1 MTLPDVSELRESS
14 RRRAA
19 GRPHGPAL
27 THVEDLHGPNGL
39 PLRRYRPS
47 EETRPLVVFAHGGAF
62 VIGDLDTHDRT
73 CRRIADFC
81 DVEVL
86 AVDYRR
92 APEHPY
98 PAAIE
103 DVAAV
108 LRWAR
113 PAAVAGDS
121 SGGYLVTMACLR
133 LRDAGDPLPALQ
145 ILVCPNTDLTL
156 SRPSIIGKGT
166 GYALDADFLSWA
178 VTQWAPDLAG
188 RVSASPLLVP
198 DLHGLPDTL
207 IVTAEHDALRDE
219 GDAYAH
225 RLAQAGVRVV
235 HRQEPGLV
243 HGFIQN
249 MDLTSLEAAAA
260 HDRLFDDIAA
270 LVHDEGASAARLD
283 GKPGVRRRRRSGS
296 AGSSCR

>member
-1 MTLPDVSELRESS
+1 MTPPDVLELRNSS

-19 GRPHGPAL
+19 ARPQGPAL
-27 THVEDLHGPNGL
+27 TEVEDLHGPDGL
-39 PLRRYRPS
+39 PLRHYRPS
-47 EETRPLVVFAHGGAF
+47 RQARPLVVFAHGGAF

-73 CRRIADFC
+73 CRRIADAC

-98 PAAIE
+98 PAAVE

-121 SGGYLVTMACLR
+121 AGGYLATMACLR
-133 LRDAGDPLPALQ
+133 LRDEGDPVPALQ
-145 ILVCPNTDLTL
+145 ILICPNTDLTL
-156 SRPSIIGKGT
+156 AQPSIIDKGT
-166 GYALDADFLSWA
+166 GYALDADFLAWA
-178 VTQWAPDLAG
+178 VTQWMPDPAG
-188 RVSASPLLVP
+188 RASASPLLAP
-198 DLHGLPDTL
+198 DLHGMPDTL

-219 GDAYAH
+219 GDAYAD

-249 MDLTSLEAAAA
+249 MDLTSPEAASA

-270 LVHDEGASAARLD
+270 LIHR
-283 GKPGVRRRRRSGS
+283 
-296 AGSSCR
+296 

>member
-1 MTLPDVSELRESS
+1 MILPDVSELRESS

-19 GRPHGPAL
+19 SRPQGPGL
-27 THVEDLHGPNGL
+27 THVEDLHGPNGIA
-39 PLRRYRPS
+39 LRHYRPS
-47 EETRPLVVFAHGGAF
+47 KQARPLVVFAHGGAF
-62 VIGDLDTHDRT
+62 VMGDLDTHDRT
-73 CRRIADFC
+73 CRRIADAC
-81 DVEVL
+81 DLEVL
-86 AVDYRR
+86 AIDYRR

-121 SGGYLVTMACLR
+121 AGGYLATMACLR

-145 ILVCPNTDLTL
+145 ILICPNTDLTL
-156 SRPSIIGKGT
+156 SQPSIVEKGT
-166 GYALDADFLSWA
+166 GHALDADFLDWA
-178 VTQWAPDLAG
+178 ITQWTPDPVDRAP
-188 RVSASPLLVP
+188 ASPLLASDLYGMP
-198 DLHGLPDTL
+198 DAL

-225 RLAQAGVRVV
+225 RLAQTGARVV

-249 MDLTSLEAAAA
+249 MDLTSAEAAAA
-260 HDRLFDDIAA
+260 HDRLFDELAA
-270 LVHDEGASAARLD
+270 LI
-283 GKPGVRRRRRSGS
+283 RR
-296 AGSSCR
+296 

>member
-1 MTLPDVSELRESS
+1 MTLPDVSELRTSS

-19 GRPHGPAL
+19 GRPQGPAL

-39 PLRRYRPS
+39 ALRHYRPS
-47 EETRPLVVFAHGGAF
+47 DKTRPLVVFAHGGAF

-73 CRRIADFC
+73 CRRIAGSC

-92 APEHPY
+92 APEHPC

-121 SGGYLVTMACLR
+121 AGGYLATMACLR

-145 ILVCPNTDLTL
+145 ILICPNTDLTL
-156 SRPSIIGKGT
+156 SQPSITGKGT
-166 GYALDADFLSWA
+166 GYALDAGFLSWA
-178 VTQWAPDLAG
+178 ITQWTPDPAG
-188 RVSASPLLVP
+188 RASASPLLAP
-198 DLHGLPDTL
+198 DLHGMPGTL

-219 GDAYAH
+219 GDLYAR

-235 HRQEPGLV
+235 QRQEPGLV

-249 MDLTSLEAAAA
+249 MDLTSAEAAAA
-260 HDRLFDDIAA
+260 GDRLFGDIAA
-270 LVHDEGASAARLD
+270 LIHSGTSARVPAEHDPAAR
-283 GKPGVRRRRRSGS
+283 RRPR
-296 AGSSCR
+296 